1 MYTCFS
7 SDFFLEEADGLA
19 AGRVA
24 DDTFAV
30 RLSFFIVTKRI
41 LRSAEAIPSDWGDGY
56 ENVTICCTVENR
68 RRAAERLPYFLSLPI
83 LHKQIIC
90 EPLLE
95 RINLLPWLGPQI
107 EQVLVGGESG
117 RRRACATTIG
127 CLISARSVENGV

>member
-7 SDFFLEEADGLA
+7 SDFFLEEADGWRPDA
-19 AGRVA
+19 WRMIRSRS
-24 DDTFAV
+24 D
-30 RLSFFIVTKRI
+30 LSFFIVTKRI
-41 LRSAEAIPSDWGDGY
+41 LRFAEAIPSDWGDGY

-95 RINLLPWLGPQI
+95 RINLLPCSARRSSRCSSAGNPA
-107 EQVLVGGESG
+107 